1 MPAFLVHVGP
11 HKTGT
16 TYLQVRLAA
25 ARDRLWAH
33 GVCYPDIWDSA
44 PGEPSHRKLVVA
56 LREARAV
63 DLRAQFAEIRRSGPD
78 AVLISA
84 EGIGHLDHAALDL
97 LASLIGADPVTVIF
111 YCRRWSEILPSL
123 WQETVK
129 HGDDD
134 TLPEFLA
141 RHLADP
147 IGSPVLNFTH
157 ALDRYARVF
166 GRSNV
171 ALVSYSNLGDQRL
184 DLAEHFVATFLPQLR
199 PVAADLPAPREPRPN
214 QSLATQDIE
223 IIRALNSFSFRDGL
237 ARASR
242 LRDWVWRQRGSLDL
256 SALYS
261 LIDTSMT
268 TMRLSDASAALDL
281 LHKRSS
287 EAWQDRLMQPCLT
300 GLLFEPRTVELRFAS
315 SRYLTDAAAQ
325 NRLAE
330 IYAAFRVASSAG
342 CSD

>member
-1 MPAFLVHVGP
+1 MPTFLVHVGP

-16 TYLQVRLAA
+16 TYLQLRLAA
-25 ARDRLWAH
+25 ARDRLRTH

-56 LREARAV
+56 LRIGNAAE
-63 DLRAQFAEIRRSGPD
+63 LRAQFADVRMSGAD
-78 AVLISA
+78 VVLISA
-84 EGIGHLDHAALDL
+84 EGIGHLDHTALDL
-97 LASLIGADPVTVIF
+97 LACLIGADRVTIIF

-147 IGSPVLNFTH
+147 IGSPVLNLTH

-171 ALVSYSNLGDQRL
+171 AVVSYSNLADQRL
-184 DLAEHFVATFLPQLR
+184 DLAEHFVTTFLPHLR
-199 PVAADLPAPREPRPN
+199 QIAADLPAPREQRPN
-214 QSLATQDIE
+214 QSISAQDIE
-223 IIRALNSFSFRDGL
+223 IVRALNSFSFRDGL
-237 ARASR
+237 ARASG
-242 LRDWVWRQRGSLDL
+242 LRDWVLRQRGSLDL

-261 LIDTSMT
+261 VIDASMT
-268 TMRLSDASAALDL
+268 TLRLSDASAALDL
-281 LHKRSS
+281 LHKRIF
-287 EAWQDRLMQPCLT
+287 EAWHDRLMQPSSS

-315 SRYLTDAAAQ
+315 SRYLTSAVAQ
-325 NRLAE
+325 SRFAE
-330 IYAAFRVASSAG
+330 IYAAFRAASSAR
-342 CSD
+342 